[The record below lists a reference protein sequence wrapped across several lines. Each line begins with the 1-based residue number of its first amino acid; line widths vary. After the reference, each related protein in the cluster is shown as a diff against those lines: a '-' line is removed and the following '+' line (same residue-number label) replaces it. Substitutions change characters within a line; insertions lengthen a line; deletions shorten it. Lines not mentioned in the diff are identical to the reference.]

1 MFYGMKMFK
10 LMILAGFV
18 TSCSFSFSEQ
28 ENKAASSFKF
38 PGLGV
43 VSLLNIKSKKIDEN
57 CLAEIV
63 KGLIT
68 LCDENKLDL
77 VRTKIWKD
85 HTIVKE
91 VLSGQAVKIE
101 REPAGKYLDILVPT
115 EHNRKRIILY
125 RENKN
130 ISEYSLYSLPEN
142 TPDIDFY
149 ECIK

>member
-10 LMILAGFV
+10 LIILAGFV

-28 ENKAASSFKF
+28 GNKASSAFKI
-38 PGLGV
+38 PELGV
-43 VSLLNIKSKKIDEN
+43 VSLLNVKSKKINEN

-63 KGLIT
+63 KWLIT
-68 LCDENKLDL
+68 LCDGNKLIQ

-91 VLSGQAVKIE
+91 VLSGQVVKIE

-115 EHNRKRIILY
+115 EHNGKRIILY

-142 TPDIDFY
+142 TPDIDFS